1 MTTMSQAIKEAFGE
15 SGGTLSR
22 GTIKQSVESRYPG
35 EWQPATLRAHLYA
48 CAINNPK
55 AYVHHPNSER
65 FLYKRADGKFELYEE
80 KMHGPNLWVPN
91 RTVDELEE
99 SEQAVEASISLER
112 DIEDQLV
119 HRLDALEEG
128 LRFEGRQ
135 VTCDVGRVDIVGRGA
150 DGATVVVELK
160 VGEAKDSAVGQIA
173 RYMGWHQQHQGAGTV
188 RGILVASD
196 FSEGVQHAAL
206 AIPNLAL
213 RRYSIQ
219 LSFEAAS
226 LSSQGALDAA
236 VAARPA

>member
-1 MTTMSQAIKEAFGE
+1 MATMSQAIKEAFE
-15 SGGTLSR
+15 EGGGALTR
-22 GTIKQSVESRYPG
+22 EAIRQSVESRYPG

-48 CAINNPK
+48 CAVNNPK
-55 AYVHHPNSER
+55 AYVHYPHSER
-65 FLYKRADGKFELYEE
+65 FLYKRADGTFELYE
-80 KMHGPNLWVPN
+80 KKAHGPNLWVPN
-91 RTVDELEE
+91 RAVDESEE

-128 LRFEGRQ
+128 LKFEGRQ

-160 VGEAKDSAVGQIA
+160 VGEAKDSAIGQIA
-173 RYMGWHQQHQGAGTV
+173 RYMGWHQQHKGTGTV

-196 FSEGVQHAAL
+196 FPEGVQHAAL

-213 RRYSIQ
+213 RRYRIQ
-219 LSFEAAS
+219 LTFEDAS
-226 LSSQGALDAA
+226 LSGL
-236 VAARPA
+236 